1 MVYDLLLKGARVIDP
16 AQDVDGIFDVGVV
29 GDKIAAVEGEIGEE
43 ARETIDLAGLIL
55 TPGWIDIH
63 THLYAGS
70 TTWGIRG
77 DALCLATGVTTVVDA
92 GSAGWANFQGF
103 VDHVVEPARTQ
114 VLGYV
119 HISGIGLTY
128 GPVGEMVDLDY
139 GDPERTAFAAHH
151 WREQCAGIK
160 VRQGGFQ
167 VGGNGTEPL
176 RMALQAAEWVGLP
189 VMVHIARGVPIG
201 EVLSLLRPGDIVTHC
216 YQGTGDGVVGE
227 SGKIVD
233 EVWAARDRG
242 VLFDVGH
249 GGGSFDY
256 GVAISALADDFV
268 ADVISTDL
276 HVHSWD
282 HTVASMA
289 DAASKLLNLGVP
301 LERVVRQSTA
311 AAAEAIGRGGE
322 LGTLRAGTV
331 ADLAAFEIVAG
342 DFEFRDVRGRSEKG
356 DRKIEPVLTVRGGV
370 AYRPDELGEE
380 LRADRERMRFMRGLV
395 GKNFAALGWTPGESA

>member
-1 MVYDLLLKGARVIDP
+1 MGYDLLLKGARVIDP
-16 AQDVDGIFDVGVV
+16 AQDIDGVRDVGIV
-29 GDKIAAVEGEIGEE
+29 GDKIAVVAEEIEEEG
-43 ARETIDLAGLIL
+43 RETIDLSGHIL

-103 VDHVVEPARTQ
+103 VDHIIAPARTQ
-114 VLGYV
+114 VLAYV

-128 GPVGEMVDLDY
+128 GPVGEMVDLKY
-139 GDPERTAFAAHH
+139 GDSERTAFAAQH
-151 WREQCAGIK
+151 WRDQCAGIK

-167 VGGNGTEPL
+167 VGDNGTEPL
-176 RMALQAAEWVGLP
+176 RMGVQAAEWAGLP
-189 VMVHIARGVPIG
+189 VMVHIARGVPLG

-233 EVWAARDRG
+233 EVWAARERG

-256 GVAISALADDFV
+256 GIAISALADDFI

-282 HTVASMA
+282 NTVASMA

-311 AAAEAIGRGGE
+311 AAAGAIGRGGE
-322 LGTLRAGTV
+322 LGTLRVATV

-370 AYRPDELGEE
+370 AYRPGDLRDE
-380 LRADRERMRFMRGLV
+380 LRADRERMRFMRDLT